1 MHREPLLI
9 HGHKCDG
16 NKVNS
21 DFLSATQQNLYA
33 SAQALATLQTHAH
46 DRDALDALDALD
58 SGVGGIVVEAE
69 RRGFQNLKTFAG
81 DLQGFVGLLQ
91 DRMTRVQEIIAVLI
105 QGDAL
110 LETMVRIS
118 AAGLDHAN
126 AHSEEVLMQLA
137 DAATS
142 ENERTCRRR
151 SLPRGARAHA

>member
-1 MHREPLLI
+1 MYCEHLLL
-9 HGHKCDG
+9 HDHESNG

-21 DFLSATQQNLYA
+21 DFVRAAQQNLRA
-33 SAQALATLQTHAH
+33 SAQALATLQSYA
-46 DRDALDALDALD
+46 DDQDALDALD
-58 SGVGGIVVEAE
+58 SGVGGIALEAE
-69 RRGFQNLKTFAG
+69 RMGFGNLRRFAG
-81 DLQGFVGLLQ
+81 DLHGFVGLLQ
-91 DRMTRVQEIIAVLI
+91 DRMTRVREIIAVLI
-105 QGDAL
+105 QADAL

-142 ENERTCRRR
+142 ENERTCRPR

>member
-1 MHREPLLI
+1 M
-9 HGHKCDG
+9 
-16 NKVNS
+16 NS
-21 DFLSATQQNLYA
+21 DFLRATQQHLRA
-33 SAQALATLQTHAH
+33 TAQALATLQSYAH
-46 DRDALDALDALD
+46 EQNALDALD
-58 SGVGGIVVEAE
+58 SGVGGIAIEAE
-69 RRGFQNLKTFAG
+69 RMGFRNLKMFAG

-91 DRMTRVQEIIAVLI
+91 DRMTRVQEIIEVLI

-126 AHSEEVLMQLA
+126 ADSGEVLMQLA

>member
-9 HGHKCDG
+9 HDHECDG

-21 DFLSATQQNLYA
+21 DFLSATKQNLCA
-33 SAQALATLQTHAH
+33 SAQALATLQTYAH
-46 DRDALDALDALD
+46 DQDALDALD

-69 RRGFQNLKTFAG
+69 RRGFQNLKKFAG

-105 QGDAL
+105 QADAL

-151 SLPRGARAHA
+151 SLPRGARVHA